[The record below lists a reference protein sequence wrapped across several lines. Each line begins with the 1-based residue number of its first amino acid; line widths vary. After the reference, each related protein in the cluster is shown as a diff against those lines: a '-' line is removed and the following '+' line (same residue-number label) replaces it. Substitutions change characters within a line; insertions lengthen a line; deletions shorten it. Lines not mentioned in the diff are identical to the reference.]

1 MIARRYETI
10 VGIFVVASLAALLVM
25 VVIVAQ
31 QEGLFQEYVTYRTIF
46 KNVSGLKSGSE
57 VHLAG
62 VTVGNVLTTA
72 INPEGNIVVTFQV
85 LKKYSDRIREDSRS
99 TIGFM
104 GLLGDKSLDLTS
116 GSLSKAPIPPE
127 GLVTAVEPLD
137 ITQLLARA
145 APSLEDL
152 QKVITNL
159 VSLTDDLA
167 EPGSDTKKIL
177 SEVRDIVSKINAGKG
192 SLGKLVNDP
201 ALYRDT
207 ADAMAQVR
215 KFVGDLEK
223 GKGLVGTLLND
234 QAFKDQAVKTMAE
247 LQATF
252 ANLNKTTADLKEAA
266 ARLPDMAKKLESFVA
281 NLDRAGKGLPGL
293 VTEGQT
299 AVRGRRPGGQGGA
312 SSSGCCAATCPNP
325 RSTPSGWMRRRE
337 RIRRD

>member
-1 MIARRYETI
+1 MITRRYETV
-10 VGIFVVASLAALLVM
+10 VGIFVVASMAALLVM
-25 VVIVAQ
+25 ILIVAQ
-31 QEGLFQEYVTYRTIF
+31 QEGLFNEYVTYRTIF

-85 LKKYSDRIREDSRS
+85 LKKYSDRIRDDSRS

-116 GSLSKAPIPPE
+116 GSLSKAAIPPE

-152 QKVITNL
+152 QKVISNL
-159 VSLTDDLA
+159 KALTDDLA

-177 SEVRDIVSKINAGKG
+177 SEVRDTVSKINAGKG
-192 SLGKLVNDP
+192 TLGKLVNDP
-201 ALYRDT
+201 GLYRDT

-215 KFVGDLEK
+215 KFVDGLEK

-234 QAFKDQAVKTMAE
+234 PAFKDRAVKTMAE
-247 LQATF
+247 MQATF
-252 ANLNKTTADLKEAA
+252 ANLNKTTADLKVAA
-266 ARLPDMAKKLESFVA
+266 ARLPDMAKRLESFLV
-281 NLDRAGKGLPGL
+281 NLDKAGKGLPGF
-293 VTEGQT
+293 VITGET
-299 AVRGRRPGGQGGA
+299 ALGDLDTTTKALQESWLLRRNVPQPLEHTIRMEAAPGK
-312 SSSGCCAATCPNP
+312 
-325 RSTPSGWMRRRE
+325 
-337 RIRRD
+337 D

>member
-1 MIARRYETI
+1 MIARKYETI
-10 VGIFVVASLAALLVM
+10 VGLFVVASLAALLAM
-25 VVIVAQ
+25 VAIVAQ

-46 KNVSGLKSGSE
+46 KNVSGLKGGSE

-72 INPEGNIVVTFQV
+72 INPDGNIVVTFHV
-85 LKKYSDRIREDSRS
+85 LKKHSERIREDSRS

-116 GSLSKAPIPPE
+116 GSQSKAAIPPD
-127 GLVTAVEPLD
+127 GIVVAVEPLD

-167 EPGSDTKKIL
+167 EPGSDSKKIL
-177 SEVRDIVSKINAGKG
+177 SEVRDIASKINAGKG
-192 SLGKLVNDP
+192 TMGKLVNDP

-207 ADAMAQVR
+207 ADAVAQMR
-215 KFVGDLEK
+215 KFVDGLEK

-234 QAFKDQAVKTMAE
+234 PAFKDQAVKTMAE

-266 ARLPDMAKKLESFVA
+266 ARLPDIAKKLESFAV

-299 AVRGRRPGGQGGA
+299 LFGDADQAAKAAKQLWPLRGYVPQPQERTIRMDAAPGK
-312 SSSGCCAATCPNP
+312 
-325 RSTPSGWMRRRE
+325 
-337 RIRRD
+337 D

>member
-1 MIARRYETI
+1 MIARKYETI
-10 VGIFVVASLAALLVM
+10 VGLFVVASLAALLAM

-46 KNVSGLKSGSE
+46 KNVSGLKAGSE

-85 LKKYSDRIREDSRS
+85 LKKNSDRIREDSRS

-116 GSLSKAPIPPE
+116 GSLSKAPIPPD

-152 QKVITNL
+152 QKVISNL
-159 VSLTDDLA
+159 VSLTDELA
-167 EPGSDTKKIL
+167 EPGSDTKRIL
-177 SEVRDIVSKINAGKG
+177 SQVRDIASKINAGKG

-201 ALYRDT
+201 GLYNDT
-207 ADAMAQVR
+207 ADTMAQVR
-215 KFVGDLEK
+215 QFVGELEK
-223 GKGLVGTLLND
+223 GQGLLGTLLKD
-234 QAFKDQAVKTMAE
+234 PAFKEQAVKAMAE

-252 ANLNKTTADLKEAA
+252 ANLSKTTADLKEAA
-266 ARLPDMAKKLESFVA
+266 ARLPDMAKKLESFIA

-293 VTEGQT
+293 VTTGET
-299 AVRGRRPGGQGGA
+299 AFGDFDTTNKAIQRNWLLRRNVPQPQEHTIRLDAEPGK
-312 SSSGCCAATCPNP
+312 
-325 RSTPSGWMRRRE
+325 
-337 RIRRD
+337 D

>member
-10 VGIFVVASLAALLVM
+10 VGIFVVASMAALLVM
-25 VVIVAQ
+25 ILIVAQ
-31 QEGLFQEYVTYRTIF
+31 QEGLFQEYVKYRTIF

-62 VTVGNVLTTA
+62 GTVGNVLNTA

-85 LKKYSDRIREDSRS
+85 LKKYSDRVRDDSRS

-127 GLVTAVEPLD
+127 GLVTSVEPLD

-152 QKVITNL
+152 QKVISNL

-167 EPGSDTKKIL
+167 EPGSNTKKIL
-177 SEVRDIVSKINAGKG
+177 SEVRDIVTKVNSGKG

-201 ALYRDT
+201 ALYRDV
-207 ADAMAQVR
+207 ADTMAQVR

-223 GKGLVGTLLND
+223 GKGLAGMLLND
-234 QAFKDQAVKTMAE
+234 QAFRDQAVKTMAE
-247 LQATF
+247 LEATF
-252 ANLNKTTADLKEAA
+252 ANLNKTTADLKAA
-266 ARLPDMAKKLESFVA
+266 AVRLPDMAKKLDGFLT
-281 NLDRAGKGLPGL
+281 NLDKAGKGLPGF
-293 VTEGQT
+293 VIQGDT
-299 AVRGRRPGGQGGA
+299 ALGDLDTTTKAMQRSWLLRRNVPQLQEHTIRMDAGPGK
-312 SSSGCCAATCPNP
+312 
-325 RSTPSGWMRRRE
+325 
-337 RIRRD
+337 D

>member
-1 MIARRYETI
+1 MIARKYETI
-10 VGIFVVASLAALLVM
+10 VGFFVVASLAALLAM

-31 QEGLFQEYVTYRTIF
+31 QEGLFQEYVKYRTIF

-62 VTVGNVLTTA
+62 VTVGNVLSTA
-72 INPEGNIVVTFQV
+72 INAEGNIVVTFQV
-85 LKKYSDRIREDSRS
+85 LKKNSDRIREDSRS

-116 GSLSKAPIPPE
+116 GSHKKAPIPPE

-159 VSLTDDLA
+159 VSLTDALA
-167 EPGSDTKKIL
+167 EPGSDSRKIL
-177 SEVRDIVSKINAGKG
+177 SEVRDIVSKVNAGKG

-207 ADAMAQVR
+207 ADTMAQMR
-215 KFVGDLEK
+215 KFIDDLEK
-223 GKGLVGTLLND
+223 GKGLLGTLLHD
-234 QAFKDQAVKTMAE
+234 PAFRDQAVKTMAE

-252 ANLNKTTADLKEAA
+252 ANLNKTTVDLKEAA

-281 NLDRAGKGLPGL
+281 NLDKAGKDLPGL

-299 AVRGRRPGGQGGA
+299 LFGDADQAAKAAKQLWPLRSYVPQPQERTIRMDAAPGK
-312 SSSGCCAATCPNP
+312 
-325 RSTPSGWMRRRE
+325 
-337 RIRRD
+337 D

>member
-25 VVIVAQ
+25 VLIVAQ
-31 QEGLFQEYVTYRTIF
+31 QEGLFYEYVTYRTIF
-46 KNVSGLKSGSE
+46 KNVSGLKTGSE

-62 VTVGNVLTTA
+62 VTVGNVLNTA
-72 INPEGNIVVTFQV
+72 INPDGNIVVTFQV
-85 LKKYSDRIREDSRS
+85 QKKYSDRIRGDSRS

-104 GLLGDKSLDLTS
+104 GLLGDKSLDLTA
-116 GSLSKAPIPPE
+116 GSLSEAPIPPE

-152 QKVITNL
+152 QKVISNL
-159 VSLTDDLA
+159 VSLTDALA

-177 SEVRDIVSKINAGKG
+177 AEVRDIVSKINAGKG
-192 SLGKLVNDP
+192 SMGKLVNDP
-201 ALYRDT
+201 GLYRDT

-215 KFVGDLEK
+215 KFVDGLEK

-234 QAFKDQAVKTMAE
+234 PAFRDQAVKTMAE
-247 LQATF
+247 LQGTF
-252 ANLNKTTADLKEAA
+252 ANLNKTTADLKAA
-266 ARLPDMAKKLESFVA
+266 AVRLPDIAKKLDSFVA
-281 NLDRAGKGLPGL
+281 NLDKAGKGLPGL

-299 AVRGRRPGGQGGA
+299 LFGDADE
-312 SSSGCCAATCPNP
+312 AAKAEKQL
-325 RSTPSGWMRRRE
+325 WMRSRE